1 MRVFAIVL
9 FGLAGVVLAAPARA
23 DELTGSDRF
32 LCSAGSASAC
42 CDDGQCASGTAAE
55 LNIPQFIEVDV
66 ANKRV
71 STTKASGL
79 NRTSPIDN
87 LKRADGR
94 IVLQGVENE
103 RAYSIVIDE
112 SSGEMSA
119 AIAASGCNVTVF
131 GACTP
136 LPASK

>member
-1 MRVFAIVL
+1 MRGFAIVFL
-9 FGLAGVVLAAPARA
+9 GLAGIILAAAARA
-23 DELTGSDRF
+23 DDLTGADRF
-32 LCSAGSASAC
+32 LCSAGPASAC

-66 ANKRV
+66 ANKRL

-87 LKRADGR
+87 LKRVNGQ
-94 IVLQGVENE
+94 VVMQGVENE
-103 RAYSIVIDE
+103 RAYSIVISD
-112 SSGEMSA
+112 STGEMSA
-119 AIAASGCNVTVF
+119 AVAASGCNVTVF